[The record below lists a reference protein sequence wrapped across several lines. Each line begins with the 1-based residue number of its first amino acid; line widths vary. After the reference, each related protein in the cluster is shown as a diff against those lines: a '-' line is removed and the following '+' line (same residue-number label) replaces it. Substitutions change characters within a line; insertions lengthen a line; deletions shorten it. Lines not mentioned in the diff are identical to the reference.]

1 MISIEIPNKLS
12 FTAEHLVLDYNGTL
26 AVDGVLYPDL
36 NEQLNNLSN
45 YIQIHVITA
54 DTFGEASE
62 NLKNTNCQ
70 IKILRADNQAWQKLE
85 FINNLGKN
93 KVIAIGNGENDSL
106 MLKAAALGIVLIQ
119 EEGASVKT
127 LLSADIV
134 CKSIHHAL
142 DLLNNPQRIAATL
155 RI

>member
-1 MISIEIPNKLS
+1 MISIEIPNKSS

-26 AVDGVLYPDL
+26 AVDGVLYNGL
-36 NEQLNNLSN
+36 SEQLNNLAK
-45 YIQIHVITA
+45 YIRIHVITA
-54 DTFGEASE
+54 DTFGKVRE
-62 NLKNTNCQ
+62 NLKSTDCE
-70 IKILRADNQAWQKLE
+70 ISILRTDNQAWQKLE

-127 LLSADIV
+127 LLNADIV

-142 DLLNNPQRIAATL
+142 DLLLNPQRIAATL